1 MPSEAKRGAKEA
13 SRQFGALRARWPKAF
28 PANAAGVRPLAVGVA
43 STIAAEM
50 GWTCDYVRG
59 VLRVWK
65 SRDPYCRAC
74 LVYSKRIALDGSLT
88 DELVDVEA
96 RAMARE
102 LIERRKERKQREAQA
117 PRAVQAAPAPQPE
130 PEPEP
135 RPMIAPALEA
145 PAEPAPVPS
154 GPMDETWKRA
164 KAAVEAWRQAEKEG
178 IRKKDP
184 CGYFAKKF
192 DVSKKYVEM
201 ALELF

>member
-28 PANAAGVRPLAVGVA
+28 PANAAGVRPLAVGVG

-50 GWTCDYVRG
+50 GWTSDYVRG

-88 DELVDVEA
+88 DELVDGEA

-117 PRAVQAAPAPQPE
+117 PRAKHVLFHYQCVNAFQELVTNRSSHGDFRFALVGPAQH
-130 PEPEP
+130 
-135 RPMIAPALEA
+135 RNRGCVAM
-145 PAEPAPVPS
+145 S
-154 GPMDETWKRA
+154 T
-164 KAAVEAWRQAEKEG
+164 
-178 IRKKDP
+178 
-184 CGYFAKKF
+184 
-192 DVSKKYVEM
+192 
-201 ALELF
+201 